1 MAIRQFGP
9 LACMWIVLAASG
21 AASAQSA
28 GSAPATRNGTSQA
41 ASGWPQGP
49 QAPAGAPNVLVIM
62 TDDVGFGASGTFG
75 GPVPT
80 PTLDMLANAGARYNN
95 FNTTAI
101 CSPTRASLLTG
112 RYPHNVNMGVLTDFP
127 TPFPGYTG
135 VLPKSAATVAQILKG
150 NGYNTAMFG
159 KAHITPPWELTPAG
173 PFDRWPTGLGF
184 EYYYGF
190 LNGDANQWHPRLFEN
205 TSPIDIPA
213 NDPDYILDKDLA
225 NRAISWIE
233 RQHAVAPAKPFF
245 AYLASGTAHA
255 PNSAPAD
262 WMAKFRG
269 KFSMGWDRLRR
280 ETFLRQKK
288 MGIIPAGTDLP
299 PRGSEI
305 PAWDSLSSERKRVAE
320 RLMEAYGAQLAYF
333 DAQVGRIVA
342 ALRESGQLDN
352 TMIIF
357 IQGDN
362 GSSGEG
368 GTEGHL
374 AEQSWI
380 NGNPPDDIGYALQHI
395 DEIGG
400 PKTYNIYPA
409 GWAWAMN
416 TPFQWYK
423 QAASHFGG
431 TRNGLVISWPGHFTS
446 NGKVRSQFSH
456 VSDIV
461 PTILE
466 AAGVSAPKTV
476 EGVDQQPMDGISLKY
491 TFNNPMA
498 PSNRHTQAFEMVQN
512 AAIYQDGWVAATR
525 PLYMPWQM
533 KDPQKT
539 ADIKG
544 RQWELYNVA
553 RDFSEAHD
561 LARDQPAKLKALQD
575 MFLKE
580 AAANHILPIH
590 AHSFNRPR
598 ATAGR
603 TDFVYRSNVD
613 NIPAEAAPPVLNR
626 SFTIDAT
633 FTVTQE
639 NPSGVIVAAGGRFG
653 GYSLHLKAGKVI
665 FSYNAVPPHRFS
677 VQANNGLSAG
687 VHKVSVNFAHAGD
700 DVTPAAVVT
709 LKVDDQDA
717 ATGQVSRLLKAMP
730 LDEPF
735 GVGTDNQTPVSDDYQ
750 SPALFEGQIQE
761 VRITTK

>member
-1 MAIRQFGP
+1 MAFRQFGP
-9 LACMWIVLAASG
+9 LACLWMALAG
-21 AASAQSA
+21 WGTASAQGA
-28 GSAPATRNGTSQA
+28 GSAPATSDATSQA
-41 ASGWPQGP
+41 ASGWPQSP
-49 QAPAGAPNVLVIM
+49 KAPVGAPNVLVIM

-75 GPVPT
+75 GPIPT

-95 FNTTAI
+95 FHTTAI

-127 TPFPGYTG
+127 TPYPGYTS
-135 VLPKSAATVAQILKG
+135 VLPKSAATVAEILKG
-150 NGYNTAMFG
+150 SGYNTAMFG

-205 TSPIDIPA
+205 TSPIEPPA

-225 NRAISWIE
+225 NRTISWIQQ
-233 RQHAVAPAKPFF
+233 QHAVAPAKPFF
-245 AYLASGTAHA
+245 VYLASGTAHA
-255 PNSAPAD
+255 PNSAPAE

-280 ETFLRQKK
+280 DTFLRQKK
-288 MGIIPAGTDLP
+288 MGIIPAATDLP

-320 RLMEAYGAQLAYF
+320 RFMEAYAAQLAHF

-352 TMIIF
+352 TMIVF

-368 GTEGHL
+368 GPEGHL

-380 NGNPPDDIGYALQHI
+380 NSNPPDDPGYALEHI

-431 TRNGLVISWPGHFTS
+431 TRNGLVISWPGHITATGS
-446 NGKVRSQFSH
+446 VRSQFSH

-466 AAGVSAPKTV
+466 AAGVSAPKKV
-476 EGVDQQPMDGISLKY
+476 QGVDQQPIDGISLKY
-491 TFNNPMA
+491 TFKSPAA
-498 PSNRHTQAFEMVQN
+498 PSNRHTQIFEMVQN
-512 AAIYQDGWVAATR
+512 AAIYHDGWVAATR
-525 PLYMPWQM
+525 PIYMPWEM
-533 KDPQKT
+533 KDLQKT
-539 ADIKG
+539 ANIQD
-544 RQWELYNVA
+544 RQWELYNVTQ
-553 RDFSEAHD
+553 DFSQAHD
-561 LARDQPAKLKALQD
+561 LAKKEPARLNDLQD
-575 MFLKE
+575 LFLKE
-580 AAANHILPIH
+580 AAANQILPIH

-603 TDFVYRSNVD
+603 TDFVYHSNVE

-633 FTVTQE
+633 FTVTQTGQ
-639 NPSGVIVAAGGRFG
+639 SGVIVAAGGRFG
-653 GYSLHLKAGKVI
+653 GYSLHLKDGVVA
-665 FSYNAVPPHRFS
+665 FSYNAVPPYFFNLRGG
-677 VQANNGLSAG
+677 QALPAG
-687 VHKVSVNFAHAGD
+687 PHKVSVDFALAGD
-700 DVTPAAVVT
+700 SLTPSAIVT
-709 LKVDDQDA
+709 LRIDGQEA
-717 ATGQVSRLLKAMP
+717 AKGHVSRLLRAMP

-735 GVGTDNQTPVSDDYQ
+735 GVGTDSQTPVSDDYQ
-750 SPALFEGQIQE
+750 SPGLFGGQIQE
-761 VRITTK
+761 VVVKLR